1 MEENFNPVARTRA
14 NYYTPGSPVQFVC
27 VELLR
32 GDVSGENAVCLT
44 FKNISRVTLTALEV
58 HFKCKGVDGVILC
71 EDQFEYRDIEVKP
84 GELFGMD
91 DAVFITSKAI
101 TSVDVSLVNVYNGKR
116 VVHLQD
122 IKRVRLSAPRRLSP
136 ELQKALESRMN
147 RTGLKYQPQ
156 VFENGWY
163 CACGAFHPKEEDTV
177 YCTECRC
184 DRILL
189 QNALNTLLQPEQPA
203 RPAAEVPASPAAAE
217 EPTRIVGAA
226 PAGEE
231 PTRVVSAPRSPAE
244 EVEPFELRREPLED
258 AEEHTRVLDAS
269 TRAAFPGSSA
279 DEGTRVIPAPSR
291 RAEPV
296 QEVPDDDLDE
306 EEEDDRDSVAEAL
319 IRWVPPITAIVCAAV
334 ALCGFVYY
342 QFML

>member
-1 MEENFNPVARTRA
+1 M
-14 NYYTPGSPVQFVC
+14 
-27 VELLR
+27 
-32 GDVSGENAVCLT
+32 
-44 FKNISRVTLTALEV
+44 
-58 HFKCKGVDGVILC
+58 
-71 EDQFEYRDIEVKP
+71 
-84 GELFGMD
+84 
-91 DAVFITSKAI
+91 
-101 TSVDVSLVNVYNGKR
+101 
-116 VVHLQD
+116 
-122 IKRVRLSAPRRLSP
+122 RLSAPRRLSP

-189 QNALNTLLQPEQPA
+189 QNALSTLLQPEQPA

-306 EEEDDRDSVAEAL
+306 DEEDDRDSVAEAL

>member
-1 MEENFNPVARTRA
+1 
-14 NYYTPGSPVQFVC
+14 
-27 VELLR
+27 
-32 GDVSGENAVCLT
+32 
-44 FKNISRVTLTALEV
+44 
-58 HFKCKGVDGVILC
+58 
-71 EDQFEYRDIEVKP
+71 
-84 GELFGMD
+84 
-91 DAVFITSKAI
+91 
-101 TSVDVSLVNVYNGKR
+101 
-116 VVHLQD
+116 
-122 IKRVRLSAPRRLSP
+122 
-136 ELQKALESRMN
+136 MN

-203 RPAAEVPASPAAAE
+203 RPAAEVPAQPAAAE

-306 EEEDDRDSVAEAL
+306 EDDRDSVAEAL